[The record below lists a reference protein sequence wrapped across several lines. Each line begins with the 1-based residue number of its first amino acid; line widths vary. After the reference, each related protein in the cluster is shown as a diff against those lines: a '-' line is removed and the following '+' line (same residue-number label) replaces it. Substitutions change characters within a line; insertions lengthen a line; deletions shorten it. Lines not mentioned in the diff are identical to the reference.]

1 MSSRALAAV
10 VFFLASTVAMAQETV
25 STPADLLQPQSEQQ
39 LQQQP
44 VVLPTA
50 IPTVQATTPP
60 KADALLLYKQGRDLE
75 AAGKKVEALVKYRDS
90 VAICEKELAVDPTR
104 MDSYTVKCWSLF
116 RLERY
121 REVVDIGSAGL
132 KVKFDARIVE
142 VMGEAYFHLNDD
154 TSAMRFLQRY
164 LDNVGEYGD
173 RVPTA
178 YFYMA
183 ESFMRQK
190 KFDHADIAYSLAV
203 YREPGIARWWY
214 RYAAVVETLG
224 DFKRSNDLY
233 GKALKLSPGMA
244 EALAGQAR
252 VKAKL

>member
-10 VFFLASTVAMAQETV
+10 VFSFVAVAAMAQETV
-25 STPADLLQPQSEQQ
+25 STPTDTLQPQT
-39 LQQQP
+39 QP
-44 VVLPTA
+44 QPAV
-50 IPTVQATTPP
+50 IPAVIPPVQAATPS

-75 AAGKKVEALVKYRDS
+75 ASGKKTEALAKYRDS
-90 VAICEKELAVDPTR
+90 VVICDRELAADPSR

-121 REVVDIGSAGL
+121 REVVDIGAAGL

-154 TSAMRFLQRY
+154 ASAVRFLQRY

-190 KFDHADIAYSLAV
+190 KLDHADIAYSFAV

-214 RYAAVVETLG
+214 RYASVVELLG
-224 DFKRSNDLY
+224 DYKRSNELY

-244 EALAGQAR
+244 EAVAGQAR

>member
-1 MSSRALAAV
+1 MSSRAFVAV
-10 VFFLASTVAMAQETV
+10 IFSLVAVVAMAQETV
-25 STPADLLQPQSEQQ
+25 STPTDTLQPQA
-39 LQQQP
+39 QP
-44 VVLPTA
+44 QPAVLPAA
-50 IPTVQATTPP
+50 IPPAQPATPS

-75 AAGKKVEALVKYRDS
+75 AAGKRVEALAKYRDS
-90 VAICEKELAVDPTR
+90 VIICDKELAADPTR

-121 REVVDIGSAGL
+121 REVVDIGAAGL

-154 TSAMRFLQRY
+154 SNAMRFLQRY

-183 ESFMRQK
+183 ESLMRQK
-190 KFDHADIAYSLAV
+190 KLDHADIAYSLAV

-214 RYAAVVETLG
+214 RYASVAELLG
-224 DFKRSNDLY
+224 DYKRSSELY
-233 GKALKLSPGMA
+233 GKALKLSPSMA

>member
-1 MSSRALAAV
+1 MPAV
-10 VFFLASTVAMAQETV
+10 
-25 STPADLLQPQSEQQ
+25 
-39 LQQQP
+39 
-44 VVLPTA
+44 
-50 IPTVQATTPP
+50 IPPVQAATPS

-75 AAGKKVEALVKYRDS
+75 ASGKKAEALVKYRDS
-90 VAICEKELAVDPTR
+90 VVICDKELAADPSR

-121 REVVDIGSAGL
+121 REVVDIGAAGL

-154 TSAMRFLQRY
+154 TSAVRFLQRY

-190 KFDHADIAYSLAV
+190 KLDHADIAYSFAV

-214 RYAAVVETLG
+214 RYASVVELLG
-224 DFKRSNDLY
+224 DYKRSNELY

-244 EALAGQAR
+244 EAVAGQAR